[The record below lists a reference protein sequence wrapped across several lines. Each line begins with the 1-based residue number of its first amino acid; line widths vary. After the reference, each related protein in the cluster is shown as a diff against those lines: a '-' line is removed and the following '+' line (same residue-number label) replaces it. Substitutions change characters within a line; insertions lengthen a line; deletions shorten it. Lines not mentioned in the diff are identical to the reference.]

1 MSSIVDKVKPV
12 VEPIIEAA
20 DCYLVDM
27 EYVKE
32 GPNWYLRVY
41 ADKAGG
47 IDISD
52 CAEISEQISVALDQI
67 QPDPFPKAYFLEVS
81 SPGAERPLKTEQDIQ
96 NAIGEYVHLDYYV
109 PQYGEKFHEGVLL
122 EVTDKLYRI
131 ETRIK
136 TRTKELELKRSDVS
150 NIRLAIKF

>member
-122 EVTDKLYRI
+122 EVTDEQYRI

-136 TRTKELELKRSDVS
+136 MRTKELELKRSDVS

>member
-52 CAEISEQISVALDQI
+52 CAEISEQISMALDQI

-96 NAIGEYVHLDYYV
+96 NAVGEYVHMDYYV

-122 EVTDKLYRI
+122 EVTDELYRI

-136 TRTKELELKRSDVS
+136 TRTKELELKRPDVS

>member
-109 PQYGEKFHEGVLL
+109 PQYGEKFYEGVLL
-122 EVTDKLYRI
+122 AVTDELYRI

>member
-20 DCYLVDM
+20 DCYLVDI

-67 QPDPFPKAYFLEVS
+67 HPDPFPKAYFLEVS

-122 EVTDKLYRI
+122 EVTDELYRI